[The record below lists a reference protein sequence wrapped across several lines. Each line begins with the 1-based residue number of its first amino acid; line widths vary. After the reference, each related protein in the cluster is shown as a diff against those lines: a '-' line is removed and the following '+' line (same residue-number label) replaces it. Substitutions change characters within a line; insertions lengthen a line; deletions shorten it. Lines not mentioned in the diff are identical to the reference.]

1 MSRFLMS
8 ITSVMVFTFVLLCSS
23 GASAGSSDVEITN
36 ANFYAAWGMSTLQ
49 NVEIANNTSSTLK
62 NIEIEIKYK
71 NSYSNEDQVAMITL
85 PVEVPPN
92 SKATYFQKGL
102 NKLIVNSGGS
112 AGMHTGGSTI
122 NLADNNIEIVS
133 IEVVKSDLHS

>member
-1 MSRFLMS
+1 MSKFFKS
-8 ITSVMVFTFVLLCSS
+8 ITSVMVFAIVISFSTV
-23 GASAGSSDVEITN
+23 ASADTNDVEITK

-49 NVEIANNTSSTLK
+49 NVEITNNTNSTLK

-92 SKATYFQKGL
+92 SKAKYLQEGL
-102 NKLIVNSGGS
+102 KKLLVNPAGSG
-112 AGMHTGGSTI
+112 GMHTGGSKI
-122 NLADNNIEIVS
+122 DLANSNVKVVRIELTK
-133 IEVVKSDLHS
+133 EDLHS